1 MIQVQTS
8 ESTAVPE
15 GNAPLSPTPDED
27 QPVVSVIMVRD
38 LGTRRL
44 PPAMLTILFGSL
56 FALTCA
62 LLHSRDRRAQA
73 LSTVAAGD

>member
-1 MIQVQTS
+1 
-8 ESTAVPE
+8 
-15 GNAPLSPTPDED
+15 
-27 QPVVSVIMVRD
+27 VIMVRD

-73 LSTVAAGD
+73 LSTVTAGD

>member
-1 MIQVQTS
+1 M
-8 ESTAVPE
+8 PE

-62 LLHSRDRRAQA
+62 LLHGRDRRAQA
-73 LSTVAAGD
+73 LSTATAGD

>member
-1 MIQVQTS
+1 M
-8 ESTAVPE
+8 PE
-15 GNAPLSPTPDED
+15 GNAPLSPTPDDD

-44 PPAMLTILFGSL
+44 PPAMLTIMFGGL

-62 LLHSRDRRAQA
+62 LLHRRDRRAEE
-73 LSTVAAGD
+73 LSTAKPGG